1 MKAFR
6 WIYVNCFNRLR
17 FLAEVST
24 TWGAIDLGFLLRSVQ
39 NGEPKKVISSWS
51 ISRAGASLSEEIYM
65 SYWRTCF
72 MLGRV
77 APYLA
82 NRVHDST
89 VCGAKWVMLFWFI
102 CYRLADLLGSYENY
116 QHSRYIQWVL
126 AFEVVVCGSIW
137 GMYTPFTWVSDVW
150 LSETFVKRVFFASFV
165 MIDIIRYPSWHLSIL
180 FLLFLQV
187 SLWLFLL
194 AWILWFLWK
203 MHSLM
208 STLVILQFLWVIFKD
223 LNHEIKGFES

>member
-1 MKAFR
+1 MLNFCSVSLFFDVLIANISWTVAQTSINHIIFGKSVMKAFR

-51 ISRAGASLSEEIYM
+51 ISRTGASLSEEIYM

-82 NRVHDST
+82 NRVHDSA

-116 QHSRYIQWVL
+116 
-126 AFEVVVCGSIW
+126 
-137 GMYTPFTWVSDVW
+137 
-150 LSETFVKRVFFASFV
+150 
-165 MIDIIRYPSWHLSIL
+165 
-180 FLLFLQV
+180 
-187 SLWLFLL
+187 
-194 AWILWFLWK
+194 
-203 MHSLM
+203 
-208 STLVILQFLWVIFKD
+208 
-223 LNHEIKGFES
+223 